1 MVTTQTNVNRN
12 NQIKRGSLDTSAVT
26 VKAFNEIRKMQ
37 NQTDY
42 MRSFN
47 VSPRYNSSIQG
58 RDAKTGEAQGKLKSA
73 KITTNSAW
81 ESTPVHKVRVKVITN
96 QDGKEHTYFH
106 SMSIDAQVTDF
117 LHTCE
122 LRCPFNWD
130 LMEYWEPIRQSCAV
144 YGTNQGDYKLLF
156 VGRVRELIQ
165 DGYELS
171 ITLQNYGWKFKQDVP
186 EKLVKDAILNNNGLD
201 IMITIFRVLKIESFD
216 ISAAAQ
222 ERLKKVGLNDEGT
235 LVSQGEE
242 VEEIPDLLERL
253 KESNPKKHLSN
264 AVVAQKARESQLYNI
279 DDINYTLKYEEDSE
293 ELKEISSRGTGLGNQ
308 IASSQG
314 KIIVNIA
321 PGTFVD
327 EGECIAPEK
336 LFANIKSSEMIDALK
351 KIYLFN
357 HDCLL
362 AYPNTSVLSYALEN
376 PALYNSQIKPVLN
389 QIANVSKRKDRRNG
403 GKEIMDRIN
412 NIVPHGNSQTN
423 SIISGLVNSAIKS
436 FTNG

>member
-12 NQIKRGSLDTSAVT
+12 NQIKRGSLDTSAIT
-26 VKAFNEIRKMQ
+26 VRAFNEIRKMQ

-42 MRSFN
+42 MKSFN
-47 VSPRYNSSIQG
+47 VSPRYGTSTK
-58 RDAKTGEAQGKLKSA
+58 RTDRKTGELKSKINTA
-73 KITTNSAW
+73 KITTNSVW
-81 ESTPVHKVRVKVITN
+81 DSTPIHKVRVKVITN

-186 EKLVKDAILNNNGLD
+186 EKLVKDAILNNNGFD
-201 IMITIFRVLKIESFD
+201 IMLTIFHVLKIESFS

-264 AVVAQKARESQLYNI
+264 VVVAQKVRESQLYNI
-279 DDINYTLKYEEDSE
+279 EDINYTLKYEDSE
-293 ELKEISSRGTGLGNQ
+293 EIKSISSEGTGLGNQ
-308 IASSQG
+308 IAPAQG
-314 KIIVNIA
+314 RIVEKIA
-321 PGTFVD
+321 PGLFVD

-336 LFANIKSSEMIDALK
+336 LFTNVKSSEMIDALK

-362 AYPNTSVLSYALEN
+362 SYPNTSVLSYALEN
-376 PALYNSQIKPVLN
+376 PELYNSQIKPVLN

-403 GKEIMDRIN
+403 GKEIINRID
-412 NIVPHGNSQTN
+412 NIVPTNNSQTS
-423 SIISGLVNSAIKS
+423 SIVSGLVNSAIKS

>member
-12 NQIKRGSLDTSAVT
+12 NRIKRGSLDTSAVT
-26 VKAFNEIRKMQ
+26 VRAFNEIRKMQ

-42 MRSFN
+42 MRAFN
-47 VSPRYNSSIQG
+47 ASPRYNTSMQTT
-58 RDAKTGEAQGKLKSA
+58 DAKTGEAKSRINTA

-156 VGRVRELIQ
+156 VGRVRELVQ

-186 EKLVKDAILNNNGLD
+186 EKLVKDAILNNNGFD
-201 IMITIFRVLKIESFD
+201 IMLTIFHVLKIESFN
-216 ISAAAQ
+216 ISPAAQ

-264 AVVAQKARESQLYNI
+264 VIAAQKSRESQLYNI
-279 DDINYTLKYEEDSE
+279 NDINYTLKYEDSE
-293 ELKEISSRGTGLGNQ
+293 ELKTISSEGTGLGNQ
-308 IASSQG
+308 IAPARG
-314 KIIVNIA
+314 KIVENIA
-321 PGTFVD
+321 PGVFVD

-336 LFANIKSSEMIDALK
+336 LFANVKSSEMIDALK

-403 GKEIMDRIN
+403 GKEIMDRIS
-412 NIVPHGNSQTN
+412 NIVPNNNSQAN
-423 SIISGLVNSAIKS
+423 KMISGLVNSAIKS

>member
-42 MRSFN
+42 MKSFN
-47 VSPRYNSSIQG
+47 VSPRYGTSTKTT
-58 RDAKTGEAQGKLKSA
+58 DKKTGELKSKINTA
-73 KITTNSAW
+73 KITTNSVW
-81 ESTPVHKVRVKVITN
+81 ESTPIHKVRVKVITN

-186 EKLVKDAILNNNGLD
+186 EKLVKDAILNNNGFD
-201 IMITIFRVLKIESFD
+201 IMLTIFHVLKIESFS

-264 AVVAQKARESQLYNI
+264 VVVAQKVRESQLYNI
-279 DDINYTLKYEEDSE
+279 EDINYTLKYEDSE
-293 ELKEISSRGTGLGNQ
+293 ELKSISSEGTGLGNQ
-308 IASSQG
+308 IAPAQG
-314 KIIVNIA
+314 KIVEKIA
-321 PGTFVD
+321 PGLFVD

-336 LFANIKSSEMIDALK
+336 LFANVKSSEMIDALK

-376 PALYNSQIKPVLN
+376 PELYNSQIKPVLN

-403 GKEIMDRIN
+403 GKEIINRID
-412 NIVPHGNSQTN
+412 NIVPTNNSQTS
-423 SIISGLVNSAIKS
+423 SIVSGLVNSAIKS